1 MIQIAQFRLS
11 DLILDFQPRLPH
23 VRTYVRMYMVVILKC
38 FFMQVWAEAWVEAWE
53 VVLVRQAA
61 LEAAWVSWLNVCS
74 CAQYAVL
81 QL

>member
-1 MIQIAQFRLS
+1 
-11 DLILDFQPRLPH
+11 
-23 VRTYVRMYMVVILKC
+23 
-38 FFMQVWAEAWVEAWE
+38 MQVWAEAWVEAWE

-61 LEAAWVSWLNVCS
+61 LEAAWVSWLNVCC